1 MKISQ
6 LPKTSTT
13 SRRDLLTIVQGGVTK
28 TISKSDL
35 LGALESKLDSAVSEI
50 KSLKRKLAKKTISKD
65 TPAFS
70 KPVRGVEPTNIQHL
84 TTKNYVDSKLFN
96 TIKNDGS
103 EKVLNNLSYRSHPKA
118 FSETDL
124 VDKKFV
130 DNELKNTLKTVQ
142 RSQEMAEYPEAVAGE
157 CYVFDSDID
166 VFAIDGPEIQAGDL
180 LICIEDSEG
189 GRHGAVGHQ
198 FAVVNTNVV
207 FSTEEK
213 AGILKV
219 ATEEELE
226 KLDSEASALT
236 PQKYKRALEIGSEYN
251 RTVVT
256 TSSYSLEEHDKGIIG
271 VDCRRNAVRII
282 LPSIGRL
289 QNPKIVKYI
298 IKDEF
303 NNSVRNNITLEAS
316 GGNTIQGARTFLV
329 NTNGASV
336 KLYSDSEGTWYV
348 ESNAVGAGGITQG
361 VRTFITNDVN
371 SGEIATSAGA
381 YESVMSVDVDLREYP
396 VGTGFK
402 VVSHCFTA
410 ANGNTKTVAI
420 GIDGNQ
426 VIESSA
432 TGTTAPNAKF
442 VHHEVTVL
450 HSDTPKTMAF
460 GFCMLTQDDTTASL
474 SNNLDIDWNQRIT
487 VSVDVNAATAATDVQ
502 VYALQVIPL
511 K

>member
-13 SRRDLLTIVQGGVTK
+13 SRRDLLTIVQGGITK

-35 LGALESKLDSAVSEI
+35 LGALESKVESAAAEI

-65 TPAFS
+65 TPSFT
-70 KPVRGVEPTNIQHL
+70 KPVRGAEPTNLQHL
-84 TTKNYVDSKLFN
+84 TTKNYVDGKLFN

-103 EKVLNNLSYRSHPKA
+103 EKILNNLSYKSHPKS
-118 FSETDL
+118 FGQTDL

-130 DNELKNTLKTVQ
+130 DDELKNTLKTVQ
-142 RSQEMAEYPEAVAGE
+142 RSQEMAEYPPASAGE
-157 CYVFDSDID
+157 CYVFDSDVDI
-166 VFAIDGPEIQAGDL
+166 FAVDGPEIQTGDL

-198 FAVVNTNVV
+198 FAIVNTNVV

-219 ATEEELE
+219 ASEKDLE
-226 KLDSEASALT
+226 NLDSENSALT
-236 PQKYKRALEIGSEYN
+236 PQKYKRALELGSEYN
-251 RTVVT
+251 RTTVT
-256 TSSYSLEEHDKGIIG
+256 TTSYSLEENDKGIIG
-271 VDCRRNAVRII
+271 VDCRRNTVKLI

-303 NNSVRNNITLEAS
+303 SNSIRNNITLEAS
-316 GGNTIQGARTFLV
+316 GGNTIQGSRTFLI

-348 ESNAVGAGGITQG
+348 ESHVAGAGGTTQG
-361 VRTFITNDVN
+361 VKTFVTSDVS
-371 SGEIATSAGA
+371 SGEVASSTGA
-381 YESVMSVDVDLREYP
+381 YESVMSIDVDLREYP

-402 VVSHCFTA
+402 VISHCLTA
-410 ANGNTKTVAI
+410 GNGNTKTVAI
-420 GIDGNQ
+420 GVDGNQ
-426 VIESSA
+426 VLASSL

-450 HSDTPKTMAF
+450 NSGTPKTMAF
-460 GFCMLTQDDTTASL
+460 GFCMLTQDDTAAGS
-474 SNNLDIDWNQRIT
+474 SNNLDIDWDQKIT
-487 VSVDVNAATAATDVQ
+487 VSVDVNNASAAGDVK